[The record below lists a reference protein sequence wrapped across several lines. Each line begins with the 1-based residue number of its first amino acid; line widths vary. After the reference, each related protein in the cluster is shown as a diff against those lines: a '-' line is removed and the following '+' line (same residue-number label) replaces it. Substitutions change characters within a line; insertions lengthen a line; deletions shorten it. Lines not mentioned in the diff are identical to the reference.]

1 MELDLDE
8 RKITIPD
15 ELTGLLRQDRTLRR
29 WYDELNHS
37 TRNDVAKWVSE
48 PKSAASR
55 IRRAEQIAERLLSVM
70 EAERA
75 LPPILQLAFA
85 RDTAARQGWDSMSVA
100 RRRGHLMAIFYYRTP
115 EAQARRVEKMLE
127 DARRVAEH
135 AKDRDT

>member
-1 MELDLDE
+1 
-8 RKITIPD
+8 
-15 ELTGLLRQDRTLRR
+15 
-29 WYDELNHS
+29 
-37 TRNDVAKWVSE
+37 
-48 PKSAASR
+48 
-55 IRRAEQIAERLLSVM
+55 
-70 EAERA
+70 